1 MEKDGAATW
10 AMLSADLFLPY
21 PFITKTIS
29 MDTTFLSYLN
39 WLHILVAALAY
50 FALGAIWYGPL
61 FSKKWIAYQQ
71 IDMNNPD
78 AKKGVA
84 AIMFTSF
91 VWMFLVTTALAILV
105 NRLGLTEAVSGIK
118 WGLLTGVFFSAA
130 ALSIT
135 YLYVKKPIGLHFI
148 DGLYHVLGQVIA
160 AVILTVWR

>member
-1 MEKDGAATW
+1 MGKDGAAAW

-29 MDTTFLSYLN
+29 MDTTFLSHLN

-84 AIMFTSF
+84 AIMFSSLMNSSASRF
-91 VWMFLVTTALAILV
+91 SRPPCL
-105 NRLGLTEAVSGIK
+105 LGSHSLCLRE
-118 WGLLTGVFFSAA
+118 
-130 ALSIT
+130 
-135 YLYVKKPIGLHFI
+135 
-148 DGLYHVLGQVIA
+148 
-160 AVILTVWR
+160 